1 MITNNSYSAIGMNP
15 KSLDLEKF
23 RELSPVIFTKAYEA
37 IYNEVISTN
46 SCTRDDFISDTQAVI
61 DNLYVK
67 TKNSALKTV
76 TGADL
81 CDGVHRAIGILVA
94 VLFAEGQRLW
104 LEKNNGNKGPA
115 ENNDAKSAKG
125 KTSRTVTSRTSTAGA
140 TPSAVK
146 HEHRPHSP
154 LRQRVEAAKDTY
166 IGEREKKQI
175 ASR

>member
-94 VLFAEGQRLW
+94 VLFAEGRDCGL
-104 LEKNNGNKGPA
+104 KRIMATKGQPKIMTLKVLR
-115 ENNDAKSAKG
+115 AK
-125 KTSRTVTSRTSTAGA
+125 RAG
-140 TPSAVK
+140 
-146 HEHRPHSP
+146 R
-154 LRQRVEAAKDTY
+154 
-166 IGEREKKQI
+166 
-175 ASR
+175 